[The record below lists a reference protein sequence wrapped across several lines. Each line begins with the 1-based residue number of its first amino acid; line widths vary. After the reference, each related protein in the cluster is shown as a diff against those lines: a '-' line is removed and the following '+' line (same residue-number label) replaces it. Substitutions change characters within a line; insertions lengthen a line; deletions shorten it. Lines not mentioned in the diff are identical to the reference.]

1 MQMRDIHKTKN
12 AWTGRF
18 FLFVFFVAALV
29 LPGPASGAS
38 KSSEGKCREV
48 LVAQEKPTVDPPTPQ
63 NPEPPS
69 NPPVSQARTE
79 TERYTLSHERYEKA
93 VAYSRAGY
101 TLYFI
106 SIALGLSIA
115 WLFLRWG
122 FAARIR
128 DFAERL
134 TENRF
139 LQGFIFI
146 PILIFTANLIELPV
160 HLYWHSLSLRYQQSV
175 QGWSSWFLDW
185 FKEEA
190 LLAGVALVL

>member
-1 MQMRDIHKTKN
+1 QLENHTGKSCRRFSCAAYSRRFGLVARYARMQMRDIHKTKDG
-12 AWTGRF
+12 WTGRF
-18 FLFVFFVAALV
+18 FLFVFLVAALV

-101 TLYFI
+101 TLYF
-106 SIALGLSIA
+106 LSAFI
-115 WLFLRWG
+115 G
-122 FAARIR
+122 FAVLLLVLRSGLAGRIR
-128 DFAERL
+128 DFAQCQ

-139 LQGFIFI
+139 LQGLIFI
-146 PILIFTANLIELPV
+146 PLLALILRLAELPV
-160 HLYWHSLSLRYQQSV
+160 HIVW
-175 QGWSSWFLDW
+175 
-185 FKEEA
+185 
-190 LLAGVALVL
+190 